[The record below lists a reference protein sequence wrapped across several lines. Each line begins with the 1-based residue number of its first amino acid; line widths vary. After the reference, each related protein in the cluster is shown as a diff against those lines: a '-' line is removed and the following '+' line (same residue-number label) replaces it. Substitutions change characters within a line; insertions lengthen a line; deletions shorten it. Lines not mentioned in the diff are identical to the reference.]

1 LGRLSRAVIDFD
13 KMAKR
18 ALQLG
23 AYCAANPHHS
33 LTAAAEPI
41 MSK

>member
-1 LGRLSRAVIDFD
+1 
-13 KMAKR
+13 MAKR
-18 ALQLG
+18 AGQLG